1 MKSSRM
7 DNLHPYVPGEQPK
20 DRAYIK
26 LNANE
31 NPYPP
36 APEVIK
42 AVSDFVKTHPERLG
56 LYPDPD
62 SFVLRTAIAKMLNRT
77 GGVLADCRSTGT
89 GCEPAEKDMLPFT
102 ITPEM
107 IYCGNGSDEVLSFI
121 FYAFFDSD
129 RPLVLPE
136 FTYSFYPVYAGF
148 YAVPLD
154 PVPLNS
160 DWTLDTKTMTGRACA
175 HDSGTIFANPNAPT
189 GRMLSRDEV
198 RQMIQKSPKDRVFV
212 VDEAYADF
220 GTESCIP
227 LLAEFDNLVIV
238 RTFSKSFC
246 GAGLRLG
253 YIVAAP
259 DIVKTVTTV
268 KNSLNHFPVDAV
280 TQIAGKAACE
290 SVSYYVQCAKKIVEE
305 REKFSAFLKQKDWSV
320 IPSCTNF
327 IFTRPRAVSGKK
339 VYEHIKQNGI
349 LLRRF
354 DTAGIEE
361 YLRITIG
368 TAGQMSVLCS
378 ALSNL

>member
-1 MKSSRM
+1 
-7 DNLHPYVPGEQPK
+7 
-20 DRAYIK
+20 
-26 LNANE
+26 
-31 NPYPP
+31 
-36 APEVIK
+36 
-42 AVSDFVKTHPERLG
+42 
-56 LYPDPD
+56 
-62 SFVLRTAIAKMLNRT
+62 
-77 GGVLADCRSTGT
+77 
-89 GCEPAEKDMLPFT
+89 
-102 ITPEM
+102 
-107 IYCGNGSDEVLSFI
+107 
-121 FYAFFDSD
+121 
-129 RPLVLPE
+129 
-136 FTYSFYPVYAGF
+136 
-148 YAVPLD
+148 
-154 PVPLNS
+154 
-160 DWTLDTKTMTGRACA
+160 
-175 HDSGTIFANPNAPT
+175 
-189 GRMLSRDEV
+189 MLSRDEV